1 MYFFSFNQSWNKALF
16 FALPSLNNINL
27 WIFNHIRVQKTN
39 RLLESTYFKNSH
51 SRLTT
56 FCNRSQ
62 YCHKEILVAGLNEP
76 LKPFGKTMFL
86 SKCCWFSFACFKPKP
101 ANRGFRRVFFLLG
114 SLVQY
119 LIFSNVFFMGADVMS
134 MVSVANINIM
144 L

>member
-62 YCHKEILVAGLNEP
+62 YCHKETLVAGLNEP
-76 LKPFGKTMFL
+76 LKLFGKTMFL
-86 SKCCWFSFACFKPKP
+86 SKCCWFSFACFKPKS
-101 ANRGFRRVFFLLG
+101 ANRGFRRVFFPFRQL
-114 SLVQY
+114 SS
-119 LIFSNVFFMGADVMS
+119 IFNIQQRIFHGRRRDVDG
-134 MVSVANINIM
+134 ICF
-144 L
+144 